1 MRVCGVQNEN
11 FDWRKLAK
19 QFSIYPK
26 SPKIIYENAAK
37 RFGLA

>member
-1 MRVCGVQNEN
+1 MRVCGVQSEN

-26 SPKIIYENAAK
+26 SPKIIYENAENVL
-37 RFGLA
+37 G